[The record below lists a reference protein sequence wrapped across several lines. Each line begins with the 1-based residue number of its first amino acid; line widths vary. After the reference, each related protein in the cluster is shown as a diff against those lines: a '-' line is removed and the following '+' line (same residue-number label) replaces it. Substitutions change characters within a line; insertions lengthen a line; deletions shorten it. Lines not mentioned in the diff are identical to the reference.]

1 MKQKKQLVVLV
12 VLLAILAVVGYFYFD
27 SDKPVVTAD
36 AGNVIQNNH
45 LLAVDNL
52 NIHTSAVERARK
64 TDYKSS
70 GRNIFSRD
78 LPPHQP
84 SPEEIRKAKELQ
96 AQQAQQA
103 QQIQQAQQVQKV
115 SPLPVKF
122 FGYGTV
128 PNGTVRLAFFNDG
141 DDVYIVKE
149 GELLMNRFRILKI
162 NNSNLDYEEVS
173 SGLRGSANLEEQGG
187 PGGGSPSQ

>member
-1 MKQKKQLVVLV
+1 MKQKKQLTVLA
-12 VLLAILAVVGYFYFD
+12 VLLAILVVVAYFYFD

-52 NIHTSAVERARK
+52 SIHTGAVDKARK
-64 TDYKSS
+64 TEYKSS
-70 GRNIFSRD
+70 GRNIFSREAPPPPPTPADIKKLKQQHD
-78 LPPHQP
+78 LDVARASEPVPPP
-84 SPEEIRKAKELQ
+84 SRQ
-96 AQQAQQA
+96 
-103 QQIQQAQQVQKV
+103 V

-128 PNGTVRLAFFNDG
+128 PNGTARLAFFDG
-141 DDVYIVKE
+141 GEDVYIVKE

-162 NNSNLDYEEVS
+162 GNTSLDYEEVS
-173 SGLRGSANLEEQGG
+173 SGLRGTAILEDQGG
-187 PGGGSPSQ
+187 PPSA

>member
-1 MKQKKQLVVLV
+1 MKQKKQLTVLA
-12 VLLAILAVVGYFYFD
+12 VLLAILVVVAYFYFD

-52 NIHTSAVERARK
+52 SIHTGAVDKARK
-64 TDYKSS
+64 TEYKSS
-70 GRNIFSRD
+70 GRNIFSRE
-78 LPPHQP
+78 LPPPPVLPHP
-84 SPEEIRKAKELQ
+84 VPKPGDPGNPIVPVKPPEPQ
-96 AQQAQQA
+96 
-103 QQIQQAQQVQKV
+103 V

-128 PNGTVRLAFFNDG
+128 PNGTARLAFFDG
-141 DDVYIVKE
+141 GEDVYIVKE

-162 NNSNLDYEEVS
+162 GNTSLDYEEVS
-173 SGLRGSANLEEQGG
+173 SGLRGTAVLEDQGG
-187 PGGGSPSQ
+187 PPSA